1 LDNNRKKCR
10 IGSTRKGEHP
20 DFEAKLNRELQHMRE
35 DGAMINGHTLIAH
48 ALAIARKRNIH
59 SFNGSREWL
68 LGFLKRRSFVSYF
81 I

>member
-1 LDNNRKKCR
+1 
-10 IGSTRKGEHP
+10 
-20 DFEAKLNRELQHMRE
+20 MRE

-68 LGFLKRRSFVSYF
+68 LGFLKRRWFYKLTN
-81 I
+81 